1 MDPAT
6 AVAVSAGFNFV
17 KGIFGRR
24 SQSKQRAA
32 EEAWK
37 KKLHE
42 EYEYPSWI
50 MQGKKLHADWKHK
63 QAGIEIARQN
73 EDLLHAYKTQNA
85 QNQYNQA
92 LAIHQFQQDKLDAQY
107 NKSEELYGKSLGLNE
122 RSADAAKSD
131 LERKW
136 QETVQE
142 FTYEDE
148 NLIIQNVLAAGQQRA
163 RGRAGVTAQ
172 KTQQARLMEL
182 GTDQAINLQS
192 LMSAGLQKDADLRDI
207 QYQKDAADMQADA
220 RRMLKPMAAPG
231 PVKPL
236 IAPKGI
242 FQDLRALEDFDYGMA
257 PLPGVPQTQVPSWGS
272 VLATAA
278 GKSIS
283 AYAQYTSGKSSFEP
297 DTPGA

>member
-73 EDLLHAYKTQNA
+73 EDLLHGYKTQNA

-92 LAIHQFQQDKLDAQY
+92 LAI
-107 NKSEELYGKSLGLNE
+107 
-122 RSADAAKSD
+122 
-131 LERKW
+131 
-136 QETVQE
+136 
-142 FTYEDE
+142 
-148 NLIIQNVLAAGQQRA
+148 LI
-163 RGRAGVTAQ
+163 
-172 KTQQARLMEL
+172 
-182 GTDQAINLQS
+182 
-192 LMSAGLQKDADLRDI
+192 
-207 QYQKDAADMQADA
+207 
-220 RRMLKPMAAPG
+220 
-231 PVKPL
+231 
-236 IAPKGI
+236 
-242 FQDLRALEDFDYGMA
+242 
-257 PLPGVPQTQVPSWGS
+257 PSC
-272 VLATAA
+272 L
-278 GKSIS
+278 
-283 AYAQYTSGKSSFEP
+283 
-297 DTPGA
+297 